1 MYECYV
7 ASGGRG
13 SIMTKDIAEFTAL
26 IKKITIKSLASLDK
40 GCQLLL
46 ELNGNDT
53 ELLTKLVMLH
63 KADEEVK
70 VRIE

>member
-1 MYECYV
+1 MVNSHIRILEID
-7 ASGGRG
+7 S
-13 SIMTKDIAEFTAL
+13 MTKDIAEFTAL

-53 ELLTKLVMLH
+53 ELLKKLIILH

-70 VRIE
+70 VRIG